1 MEGQGAKP
9 ETLKGHHVKR
19 SSLLTRTALLAALCA
34 PLPTMAA
41 TPALPVFDA
50 ANFAAPRPN
59 AYFPLVAPAPVT
71 FAGTFTAEDGSTLP
85 FTRIRTVVGPGP
97 VVLGVP
103 TTAIRD
109 DEYEGPNL
117 TESSTD
123 YYATDKD
130 GAVWYFGEDVRA
142 FTYDAAGRLTGE
154 GPGPSWIA
162 GKDAA
167 LPGII
172 LRAQPDT
179 SEVLFRAHA
188 PKAQEMEFSTV
199 VAVGLTETV
208 PAGTFADVVKVYTES
223 AADPG
228 LREYSYWA
236 KGIGLVRTEE
246 DLSASQ
252 DHPLIVSA
260 RKP

>member
-1 MEGQGAKP
+1 M
-9 ETLKGHHVKR
+9 KR
-19 SSLLTRTALLAALCA
+19 LALLFLFA
-34 PLPTMAA
+34 PLAAAAA

-50 ANFAAPRPN
+50 ANFAQPRPN
-59 AYFPLVAPAPVT
+59 AYFPLAAPAPVT
-71 FAGTFTAEDGSTLP
+71 FAGTIAAQDGSLLP

-97 VVLGVP
+97 VVLGVQ

-109 DEYEGPNL
+109 DEYEGL
-117 TESSTD
+117 SLSESSTD

-142 FTYDAAGRLTGE
+142 FTYDAAGRQTGE

-162 GKDAA
+162 GKDEA

-172 LRAQPDT
+172 LRAKPAT
-179 SEVLFRAHA
+179 TEVLFRAHA

-199 VAVGLTETV
+199 VAVGLTDTV
-208 PAGTFADVVKVYTES
+208 PAGKYADVVKVYTES
-223 AADPG
+223 AADPE

-246 DLSASQ
+246 DLSATQ

-260 RKP
+260 RQP

>member
-1 MEGQGAKP
+1 MKY
-9 ETLKGHHVKR
+9 
-19 SSLLTRTALLAALCA
+19 LTLLARTTIVAALSA
-34 PLPTMAA
+34 PLAAIAA
-41 TPALPVFDA
+41 TPTLPVFDA
-50 ANFAAPRPN
+50 ANFASPRPN
-59 AYFPLVAPAPVT
+59 AYFPLVTPAPVT
-71 FAGTFTAEDGSTLP
+71 FAGTFTTEDGQTLP

-109 DEYEGPNL
+109 DEYEGPNI

-142 FTYDAAGRLTGE
+142 FTYDAAGKKTGE

-172 LRAQPDT
+172 LRATPDT
-179 SEVLFRAHA
+179 TEVLFRAHA
-188 PKAQEMEFSTV
+188 PKAKEMEYSTV
-199 VAVGLTETV
+199 VSVGLTETV
-208 PAGTFADVVKVYTES
+208 AAGKFSDVVKVYTES

-246 DLSASQ
+246 DLSARL

-260 RKP
+260 RQP